1 MHSSRSSELT
11 VYKVSH
17 GYLQHHHHHWRH
29 HHRRHHNQHDVHQL
43 FQSNSILRVPTT
55 SLSPRHA
62 MPSFSGRDGLPLED
76 FRWLQLNAKI
86 IRHLSLHS
94 YSLSS
99 FSMIISDDLSR
110 IVSTGA
116 MLLLFAF
123 IVLQITLGSRLEVVT
138 RLPRWCYLDDGDNC
152 LLIYFGMSIIPPGF
166 LVHRPTGFHLM
177 SSQVRKCCLKSTD
190 IMALM
195 LKMQIPEVSEYCF
208 GDRTRIRISFGFP
221 EMTEC
226 A

>member
-1 MHSSRSSELT
+1 MVFRAVLVHAFVTFQLT

-43 FQSNSILRVPTT
+43 FQSNSILRVPKT

-94 YSLSS
+94 YSLST

-116 MLLLFAF
+116 MLLLVAF
-123 IVLQITLGSRLEVVT
+123 RSPWARGWRL
-138 RLPRWCYLDDGDNC
+138 LPRFQDDVIWTMVTIVC
-152 LLIYFGMSIIPPGF
+152 
-166 LVHRPTGFHLM
+166 
-177 SSQVRKCCLKSTD
+177 
-190 IMALM
+190 
-195 LKMQIPEVSEYCF
+195 
-208 GDRTRIRISFGFP
+208 
-221 EMTEC
+221 
-226 A
+226 